1 MSHPDGPAP
10 PATDPPVAAP
20 SGGPAPPSETTGP
33 AAKGSYRRRPYEPG
47 PPPTFSYDVVVV
59 TGEKGA
65 ELRAAQARATKEL
78 LSWLHE
84 HRHRRTQAEP

>member
-1 MSHPDGPAP
+1 MTHPDHAAP
-10 PATDPPVAAP
+10 PATHPPIAGPA
-20 SGGPAPPSETTGP
+20 GGSAPPSGTTKP
-33 AAKGSYRRRPYEPG
+33 APEGSYRRRPYEPG

-78 LSWLHE
+78 FSWLHE
-84 HRHRRTQAEP
+84 HRHRRTEAEP